1 MNRDFVI
8 SQFKSYAA
16 NFDAADEG
24 VSLNLA
30 HSLRVSSW
38 CDRLARALHLSPDDV
53 DLAWLIG
60 VLHDI
65 GRFEQLREY
74 HTFIDYQ
81 SMDHAKYGARYLFQ
95 EGHIRDFLHD
105 DREDVVIEKAIAQHN
120 AYRLSEDLSPR
131 QRLFCQ
137 LIRDADKLDI
147 FKVCADGLR
156 QGLNVWRV
164 DDTDFEHQPISA
176 AVMKEARQ
184 KKLVQTQVKKTFMD
198 FYVGTLCFYFDLVY
212 DESRR
217 LAREQGA
224 FDELLRFH
232 SQNPDSEAKLNEIR
246 RLIDGD

>member
-24 VSLNLA
+24 VSLKLA

-81 SMDHAKYGARYLFQ
+81 SMDHAKYGARYLF
-95 EGHIRDFLHD
+95 R
-105 DREDVVIEKAIAQHN
+105 KAISAIFCTMIERMSSLKRPLLSIMPI
-120 AYRLSEDLSPR
+120 ACRRIYRRGSAFFASSSAMPINSISLRSVPTA
-131 QRLFCQ
+131 CG
-137 LIRDADKLDI
+137 
-147 FKVCADGLR
+147 KV
-156 QGLNVWRV
+156 
-164 DDTDFEHQPISA
+164 
-176 AVMKEARQ
+176 
-184 KKLVQTQVKKTFMD
+184 
-198 FYVGTLCFYFDLVY
+198 
-212 DESRR
+212 
-217 LAREQGA
+217 
-224 FDELLRFH
+224 
-232 SQNPDSEAKLNEIR
+232 
-246 RLIDGD
+246 

>member
-1 MNRDFVI
+1 MNRDVVI
-8 SQFKSYAA
+8 SQFKGYVQGFAA
-16 NFDAADEG
+16 VDEG
-24 VSLNLA
+24 ISLKLA

-38 CDRLARALHLSPDDV
+38 CERLAKALHLSTDDV
-53 DLAWLIG
+53 DLAWIIG

-95 EGHIRDFLHD
+95 DGHIRDFLQD
-105 DREDVVIEKAIAQHN
+105 DRQDAVIETAIAQHN
-120 AYRLSEDLSPR
+120 VYRLPDDLTPR

-156 QGLNVWRV
+156 QGQNVWRV
-164 DDTDFEHQPISA
+164 DNRDFEHQPISE
-176 AVMKEARQ
+176 AVMKAARQ

-212 DESRR
+212 DESRK
-217 LAREQGA
+217 LAREQGY
-224 FDELLRFH
+224 FDELLNFH
-232 SQNPDSEAKLNEIR
+232 SQNEDSEAKLNEIR
-246 RLIDGD
+246 RLIQGD